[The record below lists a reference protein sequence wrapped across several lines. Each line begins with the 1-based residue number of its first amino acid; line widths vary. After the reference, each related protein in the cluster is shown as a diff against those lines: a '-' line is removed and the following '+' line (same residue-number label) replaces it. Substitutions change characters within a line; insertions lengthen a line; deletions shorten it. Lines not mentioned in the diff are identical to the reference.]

1 MKNICFT
8 GHRKLDSE
16 NSLQIKILLD
26 SVICSLVK
34 RGATDFYCG
43 GALGWD
49 TLCANMVLYLKKRK
63 ALDIRL
69 HLVLPCSNE
78 EQTKLW
84 NDSDRQ
90 VFYSILEHA
99 DEVEYIGSEYTPDCM
114 RKRNARLVEHADGC
128 VCYYDCTTRRSG
140 TAQTVR
146 MAQEKGIEI
155 INDFELADDTA
166 VSGR

>member
-8 GHRKLDSE
+8 GHRKVDSA

-78 EQTKLW
+78 AQTKLW
-84 NDSDRQ
+84 SDSDKQ
-90 VFYSILEHA
+90 MFYSILALA
-99 DEVEYIGSEYTPDCM
+99 DEIEYIGSDYTPDCM
-114 RKRNARLVEHADGC
+114 KKRNARLVECADCC
-128 VCYYDCTTRRSG
+128 VCYYDDSVKRSG

-146 MAQEKGIEI
+146 MAREKGIET
-155 INDFELADDTA
+155 INIFELVD
-166 VSGR
+166 